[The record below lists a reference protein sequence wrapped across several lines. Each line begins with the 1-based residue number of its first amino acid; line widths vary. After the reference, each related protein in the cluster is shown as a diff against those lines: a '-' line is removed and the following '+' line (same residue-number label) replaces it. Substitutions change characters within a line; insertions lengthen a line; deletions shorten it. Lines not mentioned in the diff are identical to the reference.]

1 MYNTASAD
9 ELKTCP
15 FCGKKDFTVHPSR
28 RVVSH
33 NFTGCILA
41 GYSFSL
47 DTWNTRPV
55 EDALFAENATLRA
68 ENSRLADEAE
78 RLRNLQGSPQNC
90 ASLLGVNVPEQK
102 VYRITNFVTKE
113 DVPYPRVANSNTRK
127 PSEKWIEG
135 WNDCMEGRAKK
146 STFGMSTEEHN
157 DYLEGYEAAER
168 D

>member
-1 MYNTASAD
+1 MNNLADKIETAAAYIARC
-9 ELKTCP
+9 K
-15 FCGKKDFTVHPSR
+15 CGCTGIIMATVDIPGREKSTAEDVAESIR
-28 RVVSH
+28 DGYPVERTTVVYVRE
-33 NFTGCILA
+33 FTGEHGLGCLKEKAAKIA
-41 GYSFSL
+41 
-47 DTWNTRPV
+47 
-55 EDALFAENATLRA
+55 DALA
-68 ENSRLADEAE
+68 S
-78 RLRNLQGSPQNC
+78 QISP
-90 ASLLGVNVPEQK
+90 G

-135 WNDCMEGRAKK
+135 WNDCMEGHAKK